1 MIYLKRVYDKVDVR
15 DGTRILIDRLWPR
28 GVRRST
34 SNIDLWLKD
43 VGPSDE
49 LRKWF
54 AHEAD
59 KWPEFK
65 KRYESEL
72 KDNLAFEKLVD
83 IALSTD
89 PITLLYAASD
99 REHNNGVV
107 LLKVLTKRV
116 ERVKKMQDH
125 QA

>member
-1 MIYLKRVYDKVDVR
+1 MIYLKRVYDKVDIR
-15 DGTRILIDRLWPR
+15 DGTRILIDKLWPR

-43 VGPSDE
+43 VGPSDD

-54 AHEAD
+54 AHEND
-59 KWPEFK
+59 KWPEFRRK
-65 KRYESEL
+65 YEQEL
-72 KDNLAFEKLVD
+72 KKNPAFEKLVD

-99 REHNNGVV
+99 KDHNNGIV
-107 LLKVLTKRV
+107 LFKMLNKRV
-116 ERVKKMQDH
+116 EQIKK
-125 QA
+125 AK

>member
-1 MIYLKRVYDKVDVR
+1 MIYLKRVYEKVDIR

-54 AHEAD
+54 AHEND

-65 KRYESEL
+65 KKYGEEL
-72 KDNLAFEKLVD
+72 KSNPAFDKLVD

-99 REHNNGVV
+99 KDHNNGVV
-107 LLKVLTKRV
+107 LFNMLSKRL
-116 ERVKKMQDH
+116 EKIKQTQR
-125 QA
+125 

>member
-1 MIYLKRVYDKVDVR
+1 MIYLKRVYDKVDIR
-15 DGTRILIDRLWPR
+15 DGTRILIDKLWPR

-43 VGPSDE
+43 VGPSDD

-54 AHEAD
+54 AHEKD
-59 KWPEFK
+59 KWPEFRRK
-65 KRYESEL
+65 YEQEL
-72 KDNLAFEKLVD
+72 KKNPAFEKLVD

-99 REHNNGVV
+99 KDHNNGIV
-107 LLKVLTKRV
+107 LFKMLNKRL
-116 ERVKKMQDH
+116 EQIKK
-125 QA
+125 AK

>member
-1 MIYLKRVYDKVDVR
+1 MIYLKRVYDAVDVR

-43 VGPSDE
+43 VGPSDD

-54 AHEAD
+54 AHEKD

-65 KRYESEL
+65 RRYEAEL
-72 KDNLAFEKLVD
+72 KENPAFEKLVD
-83 IALSTD
+83 IAFSTD

-107 LLKVLTKRV
+107 LFKMLEKRV
-116 ERVKKMQDH
+116 EKIKKTQ
-125 QA
+125 